1 MKNIGAFSI
10 APPLLQGGKAGILD
24 TVLTDK
30 GKPQEA

>member
-10 APPLLQGGKAGILD
+10 APPPIRGGKAGILD
-24 TVLTDK
+24 TVLPEE